1 MRNDELETPYQIM
14 DPAGNLHGKI
24 PEGLTNQKLLEWY
37 RLMWEIRYFSN
48 KTVALQRQGRST
60 TWGPLNGQEAT
71 AIGMG
76 AVLQP
81 QDWLVGSYRDTG
93 AYLTKGYPMS
103 ALFYYTRG
111 YSVPP
116 ELVGPD
122 KNCLPYQI
130 VLATQTLHGVGIAM
144 ASRIKKDNSVTM
156 IGVGDG
162 ASSEGDFNESL
173 NFAGVFKAPAVIV
186 LVNNGWAISTPR
198 SHQSAAKYL
207 MHRAVGFGMPG
218 MLVDG
223 NDVLACYSVMKEAV
237 ERARHGEGPTL
248 IEAVTYRHGAHTTA
262 DDPTRYRDPNE
273 VEYWMQRDPTL
284 RLKHYLM
291 QQGVWDEEKDKHLLE
306 EVENYV
312 NEQADIAYNHPTP
325 GPDGMFNHIYEKLTP
340 RMLKQREML
349 RRELNLEAE
358 VK

>member
-14 DPAGNLHGKI
+14 DPAGKMLGNM
-24 PEGLTNQKLLEWY
+24 PEGISNRKLLEWY
-37 RLMWEIRYFSN
+37 RLMWEIRGYSN

-81 QDWLVGSYRDTG
+81 QDWLVGSYRDAG
-93 AYLTKGYPMS
+93 AYLTKGYPMT

-111 YSVPP
+111 FPVAPD
-116 ELVGPD
+116 LVGPG

-144 ASRIKKDNSVTM
+144 ASRIKKDNAVTM

-162 ASSEGDFNESL
+162 ASSEGDFNEAL

-198 SHQSAAKYL
+198 SHQSAARYL

-248 IEAVTYRHGAHTTA
+248 IEAITYRHGAHTTA
-262 DDPTRYRDPNE
+262 DDPTRYRDPKE

-284 RLKHYLM
+284 RLKNYLIE
-291 QQGVWDEEKDKHLLE
+291 QGVWDEEKDKQLLE
-306 EVENYV
+306 DVENYV
-312 NEQADIAYNHPTP
+312 NEQAEIAYNHPTP
-325 GPDGMFNHIYEKLTP
+325 GPDGMFNNIYEKLTP
-340 RMLKQREML
+340 RMLKQREEL

>member
-14 DPAGNLHGKI
+14 DPAGKLLGNI
-24 PEGLTNQKLLEWY
+24 PEGLSNQKLLEWY
-37 RLMWEIRYFSN
+37 RLMWEIRGFSN

-93 AYLTKGYPMS
+93 AYITKGYPMA

-111 YSVPP
+111 FSIAP
-116 ELVGPD
+116 ELIGPD
-122 KNCLPYQI
+122 RNCLPYQI

-144 ASRIKKDNSVTM
+144 ASRIKKENAVTM

-162 ASSEGDFNESL
+162 ASSEGDFNEAL

-198 SHQSAAKYL
+198 SHQSAARYL
-207 MHRAVGFGMPG
+207 MDRAVGFGMPG
-218 MLVDG
+218 ILVDG

-248 IEAVTYRHGAHTTA
+248 IEAITYRHGAHTTA
-262 DDPTRYRDPNE
+262 DDPTRYRDAKE
-273 VEYWMQRDPTL
+273 VEYWMHRDPTL
-284 RLKHYLM
+284 RLKNYLIE
-291 QQGVWDEEKDKHLLE
+291 QGVWSEEKDKQLLE
-306 EVENYV
+306 DVEKYV

-325 GPDGMFNHIYEKLTP
+325 GPDGMFNNVFEKLTP
-340 RMLKQREML
+340 RMLKQREEL

>member
-14 DPAGNLHGKI
+14 DPAGKLLGNI
-24 PEGLTNQKLLEWY
+24 PEGLSNQKLLEWY
-37 RLMWEIRYFSN
+37 RLMWEIRGFSN

-93 AYLTKGYPMS
+93 AYITKGYPMA

-111 YSVPP
+111 FSIAP
-116 ELVGPD
+116 ELIGPD
-122 KNCLPYQI
+122 RNCLPYQI

-144 ASRIKKDNSVTM
+144 ASRIKKENAVTM

-162 ASSEGDFNESL
+162 ASSEGDFNEAL

-198 SHQSAAKYL
+198 SHQSAARYL
-207 MHRAVGFGMPG
+207 MDRAVGFGMPG
-218 MLVDG
+218 ILVDG

-248 IEAVTYRHGAHTTA
+248 IEAITYRHGAHTTA
-262 DDPTRYRDPNE
+262 DDPTRYRDAKE
-273 VEYWMQRDPTL
+273 VEYWMHRDPTL
-284 RLKHYLM
+284 RLKNYLIE
-291 QQGVWDEEKDKHLLE
+291 QGVWSEEKDKQLLE
-306 EVENYV
+306 DVEKYV

-325 GPDGMFNHIYEKLTP
+325 GPNGMFNNVFEKLTP
-340 RMLKQREML
+340 RMLKQREEL
-349 RRELNLEAE
+349 RRDLNLEAE